1 MAGPALVHPH
11 VGVAAAVRILALDLS
26 LTATGVCCPDGSLWV
41 IRTGSRRAMERLA
54 YVRDR
59 IQHEVEV
66 YEPDVVVLEGYS
78 FASTGRAGISLG
90 ELGGAIRL
98 ALFCWGVPYV
108 DIPPTNRARYAA
120 GKGNASKD
128 LVLQQ
133 AVFRSGRVFDDN
145 NAADAWWLWQMAL
158 AHYEPES
165 PLLAKV
171 PKTHLDGLVK
181 VPWVEIGKRT
191 A

>member
-1 MAGPALVHPH
+1 M
-11 VGVAAAVRILALDLS
+11 
-26 LTATGVCCPDGSLWV
+26 
-41 IRTGSRRAMERLA
+41 
-54 YVRDR
+54 
-59 IQHEVEV
+59 
-66 YEPDVVVLEGYS
+66 
-78 FASTGRAGISLG
+78 
-90 ELGGAIRL
+90 
-98 ALFCWGVPYV
+98 

-165 PLLAKV
+165 RLLVKV
-171 PKTHLDGLVK
+171 PKTHLDGLTK
-181 VPWVEIGKRT
+181 VPWVETGKGT